1 MKLNKRLPVLIFCA
15 LLAAMTMVFKRFAF
29 FNIDWL
35 RFSLENTPILMSG
48 VFFGP
53 LAGFATGLVGDI
65 LGCFY
70 CGYAINPVITLG
82 AALVGGLSGLIY
94 CKLLVQTPDLARLIV
109 AVYLAH
115 IVGNMIVK
123 SIGLYLWMGYSIP
136 LLAWRIP
143 TYLIIGAAEIVLL
156 RILLSNQTLNK
167 QLQKMNRKS

>member
-29 FNIDWL
+29 INIDWL

-48 VFFGP
+48 IFFGP
-53 LAGFATGLVGDI
+53 LAGFATGMVGDI

-82 AALVGGLSGLIY
+82 MALVGGLSGLFY
-94 CKLLVQTPDLARLIV
+94 HQLLLKAPNFLRLIV
-109 AVYLAH
+109 SVYVAH

-123 SIGLYLWMGYSIP
+123 SIGLYLWMGYSLP
-136 LLAWRIP
+136 LLVWRIP
-143 TYLIIGAAEIVLL
+143 TYIIIGAVEIALL
-156 RILLSNQTLNK
+156 RILISNQTLNK